1 MKSEHQGPSP
11 SEAAGSAA
19 EVERVI
25 GACLARGDLKG
36 AADAGIRGYGPSL
49 LGFLVHV
56 LGNAQDASDVFSE
69 VCLNI
74 WSHLGS
80 FRGDSSFRTWAFR
93 IARNAY
99 QNSLE
104 RPERRRNLPLS
115 QAPEV
120 ASLEEQVRTQ
130 TLPYLRTEVKDKV
143 AALRQ
148 RLRPDERALLVLR
161 VDRAMSWDDIARV
174 MLGSE
179 PEPPLPGELKKKSAA
194 LRQSFVAIKGRL
206 RELAEQEGLL
216 DSPEG

>member
-1 MKSEHQGPSP
+1 M
-11 SEAAGSAA
+11 
-19 EVERVI
+19 ERAI

-49 LGFLVHV
+49 LGFLAHV
-56 LGNAQDASDVFSE
+56 LESPQDASEVFSE

-99 QNSLE
+99 QNHLE
-104 RPERRRNLPLS
+104 RPERRRHLPLS

-120 ASLEEQVRTQ
+120 SGLEEQVRTQ

-148 RLRPDERALLVLR
+148 QLKPDERALLVLR
-161 VDRAMSWDDIARV
+161 IDRGMSWDDIARV
-174 MLGSE
+174 MLVSESE
-179 PEPPLPGELKKKSAA
+179 PPAPAELKRKSAA
-194 LRQSFVAIKGRL
+194 LRQSFVAVKERL

-216 DSPEG
+216 DPTDG